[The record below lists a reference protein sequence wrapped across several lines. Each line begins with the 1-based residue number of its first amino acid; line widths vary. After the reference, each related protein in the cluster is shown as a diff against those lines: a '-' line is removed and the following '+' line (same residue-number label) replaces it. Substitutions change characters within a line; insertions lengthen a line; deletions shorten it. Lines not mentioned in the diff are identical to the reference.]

1 MMTGRK
7 RADWRRRKTVKLRIL
22 LGLTAIGV
30 LLLGVAVAVAG
41 SRPIPTEVVFDH
53 ASCFRSRCIY
63 SGYLDSPKL
72 AKCRPHRKIKLYDS
86 PPNRESYRLV
96 DTDRSSKHGAWAV
109 RAVILSSP
117 VKIKATKKRFGPD
130 HRPCGS
136 DSVVLQ

>member
-1 MMTGRK
+1 M
-7 RADWRRRKTVKLRIL
+7 KLRRIL
-22 LGLTAIGV
+22 LGLGAIAGLLFGV
-30 LLLGVAVAVAG
+30 GVATAS

-86 PPNRESYRLV
+86 PPNRESYRLL

-109 RAVILSSP
+109 RGLILSSP
-117 VKIKATKKRFGPD
+117 VKIKVTKRRFGPG